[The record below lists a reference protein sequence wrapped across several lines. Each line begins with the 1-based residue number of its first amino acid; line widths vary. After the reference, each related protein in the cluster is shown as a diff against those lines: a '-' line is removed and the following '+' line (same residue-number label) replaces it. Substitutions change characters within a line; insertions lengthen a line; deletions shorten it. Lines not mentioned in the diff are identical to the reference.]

1 MLYAVPAVDAV
12 DTLRVLSRWF
22 VLLGEVRLCVYPSAG
37 TISIRLPSDYI
48 YPYRCVGGS
57 RSQHCAP
64 RHGVAHDVGPAD
76 VRLHT
81 WEVLFSEVELQQLL
95 VSSGEY
101 ARIR

>member
-1 MLYAVPAVDAV
+1 MEAAGDAV

-37 TISIRLPSDYI
+37 TISIHLPSDYI

-64 RHGVAHDVGPAD
+64 RGGVGRDNSTCWCLPRAAESLVGRLFPLRI
-76 VRLHT
+76 RLHNI
-81 WEVLFSEVELQQLL
+81 W
-95 VSSGEY
+95 G
-101 ARIR
+101 